1 MSCKRI
7 LCPSYL
13 LESWQGCDF
22 VEISTYF
29 LCSNIP
35 IVQAGVGECF
45 PFFRI
50 VVADK
55 LANVETI
62 HKFIVSALHVI
73 LLDAVQKLGLKDK
86 QICVFVLSLGII
98 CFMLWYIPLDYSHS
112 RASPD
117 AAPRSQLCRPGCWGH
132 PLTSPRSNDRS
143 D

>member
-35 IVQAGVGECF
+35 IVQAGGGECF

-50 VVADK
+50 VVADE

-62 HKFIVSALHVI
+62 HKFIISALHVI

-86 QICVFVLSLGII
+86 QICVFVLFLGMIG
-98 CFMLWYIPLDYSHS
+98 FMLCTYPWIILIVGQVQMQPQGPSCVGQVAGVTL
-112 RASPD
+112 
-117 AAPRSQLCRPGCWGH
+117 
-132 PLTSPRSNDRS
+132 
-143 D
+143 